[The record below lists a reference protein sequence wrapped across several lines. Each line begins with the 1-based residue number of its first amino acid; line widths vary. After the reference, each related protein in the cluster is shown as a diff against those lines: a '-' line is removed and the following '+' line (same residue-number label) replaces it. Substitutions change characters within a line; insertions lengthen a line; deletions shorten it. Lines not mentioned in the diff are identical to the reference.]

1 MHYAGRCLPCRKD
14 IAVLGQFCTECM
26 TYPLQ
31 VQPHYWPRCRRV
43 PGLFKII

>member
-1 MHYAGRCLPCRKD
+1 MCDQMPLAEPGT
-14 IAVLGQFCTECM
+14 V
-26 TYPLQ
+26 YPLQ